1 MHLTEWVTRMP
12 KILFIVLFL
21 AIAACQKSPQEASDS
36 PMAPTWKE
44 TLAEVLAAQPE
55 ETRARY
61 VHRHPQ
67 ETLEFF
73 GVKPGMTVLEG
84 LPGAGWYTKI
94 LLQYLGSEGTV
105 IAADYPMDMWPN
117 FAFGTEE
124 FIAKRATWPADF
136 LQDTAR
142 WRGESGAQA
151 KTFVFGSMPDDLAGS
166 ADVVF
171 FPRVLHNLAHHD
183 DKGGFLAM
191 ALQDAYT
198 ALKPGGVFGIVQHEA
213 RADVPDDWADG
224 SRGYL
229 KKSFVIEQ
237 VEKAGFE
244 YVAQSDVNENDRDQ
258 PAADDVVWRLPP
270 GLRGSRDDP
279 DRRAA
284 MEAIGESN
292 RMTLKFIK
300 PE

>member
-1 MHLTEWVTRMP
+1 MP
-12 KILFIVLFL
+12 KIFFIVLFL
-21 AIAACQKSPQEASDS
+21 AIAACQEAPQEASDS
-36 PMAPTWKE
+36 AAPPPSKE
-44 TLAEVLAAQPE
+44 TLAAVLAAQPE

-61 VHRHPQ
+61 EHRHPQ

-105 IAADYPMDMWPN
+105 IAADYPMEMWPN

-136 LQDTAR
+136 LQNTAE
-142 WRGESGAQA
+142 WRGERGAQA

-171 FPRVLHNLAHHD
+171 FPRVLHNLAYHD

-213 RADVPDDWADG
+213 REDVPDDWADG

-244 YVAQSDVNENDRDQ
+244 YVAESDVNTNEKDQ

-270 GLRGSRDDP
+270 SLRGSRDDP
-279 DRRAA
+279 ERRAA

>member
-1 MHLTEWVTRMP
+1 MKYTLP
-12 KILFIVLFL
+12 LLLIAVL
-21 AIAACQKSPQEASDS
+21 AACQEAPQETPQDASS
-36 PMAPTWKE
+36 SAAAPASSE
-44 TLAEVLAAQPE
+44 VLAEVLAAQPE
-55 ETRARY
+55 ETQVRY
-61 VHRHPQ
+61 QYRHPQ

-73 GVKPGMTVLEG
+73 GVEPGMTVLEG
-84 LPGAGWYTKI
+84 LPGGGWYTKI

-105 IAADYPMDMWPN
+105 LAADYPMEMWPN

-136 LQDTAR
+136 LQKTAD
-142 WRGESGAQA
+142 WRGDDGAQA

-166 ADVVF
+166 ADIVF
-171 FPRVLHNLAHHD
+171 FPRVLHNLANHD
-183 DKGGFLAM
+183 DKGGYLGM

-213 RADVPDDWADG
+213 REDVPDDWADG

-237 VEKAGFE
+237 VGKAGFE
-244 YVAQSDVNENDRDQ
+244 FVAESDVNSNDKDQ

-270 GLRGSRDDP
+270 SLRGSRDDP
-279 DRRAA
+279 ERKAA

>member
-1 MHLTEWVTRMP
+1 MP
-12 KILFIVLFL
+12 KISYIVLFFV
-21 AIAACQKSPQEASDS
+21 IAACQEA
-36 PMAPTWKE
+36 PRQAPDDAPAPVSAGA
-44 TLAEVLAAQPE
+44 LADVLAAQPE
-55 ETRARY
+55 ETQARY
-61 VHRHPQ
+61 RYRHPQ

-73 GVKPGMTVLEG
+73 GVEPGMTVLEG
-84 LPGAGWYTKI
+84 LPGGGWYTKI
-94 LLQYLGSEGTV
+94 LLQYLGSEGTL
-105 IAADYPMDMWPN
+105 IAADYPMEMWPN

-136 LQDTAR
+136 LQKTDK
-142 WRGESGAQA
+142 WRGENGAQA

-166 ADVVF
+166 ADVIF
-171 FPRVLHNLAHHD
+171 FVRVLHNLANHD
-183 DKGGFLAM
+183 DKGGFLGM
-191 ALQDAYT
+191 ALQDAYA

-213 RADVPDDWADG
+213 RANVPDEWADG

-244 YVAQSDVNENDRDQ
+244 YVAESDLNTNDKDQ
-258 PAADDVVWRLPP
+258 PAVDDVVWRLPP
-270 GLRGSRDDP
+270 SLRGSRDDP
-279 DRRAA
+279 ERRAA

>member
-1 MHLTEWVTRMP
+1 MP
-12 KILFIVLFL
+12 KILFVVLFL
-21 AIAACQKSPQEASDS
+21 TIAACQEAPKEAQREAPDS
-36 PMAPTWKE
+36 AVAPAWKA
-44 TLAEVLAAQPE
+44 TLAEVLGAQPE

-73 GVKPGMTVLEG
+73 GVRPGMTVLEG

-105 IAADYPMDMWPN
+105 IAADYPMEMWPN

-124 FIAKRATWPADF
+124 FIAKRASWPADF
-136 LQDTAR
+136 LQNTAE
-142 WRGESGAQA
+142 WRGENGAQA
-151 KTFVFGSMPDDLAGS
+151 RTFVFGSMPADLAGS

-171 FPRVLHNLAHHD
+171 FPRVLHNLAYHD
-183 DKGGFLAM
+183 DKGGFLGM

-244 YVAQSDVNENDRDQ
+244 YVAESDVNTNEKDQ
-258 PAADDVVWRLPP
+258 PGADDVVWRLPP
-270 GLRGSRDDP
+270 SLRGSRDDP
-279 DRRAA
+279 ERRAA